1 VVLADFRSA
10 LRAGVDI
17 EHEGEF
23 ARLCCGDEG
32 AKKLLGLHHKRCMLL
47 LKIQA
52 AAFGKPC
59 GAVAFG
65 ENARAFLGFLDRLG
79 FVENLGGVMHPSCWQ
94 LLQCDIAARLAEGKR
109 VPCGLNREKHF
120 LGADVA
126 FTAVIKHAGEALLK
140 PVDYWATLWA
150 GNADA
155 LEAVKKAAKKAL
167 RELHQ
172 RQRERATARFIDL
185 ETADF
190 AAGGDGDWWVGYEKR
205 HGPSRFFGV
214 DLHEGR
220 WQVRVEVDGKQMYI
234 GRCDEEEDAAR
245 LVDFLLVVVR
255 REAPR
260 NLTESFV
267 EWLETGCDGDVPTEL
282 VVAALQRVGHVRV
295 SGAELDGAAEAWA
308 ALAAAEKEI
317 EKARDHRLAWK
328 ELSDSEVPKR
338 HPKSRS
344 IEPTLGATA
353 TQVEVMEEA
362 KDGPEDLYD
371 LALIDVDIK
380 QLALAMTKGTCSSY
394 TSARR
399 TLWRWKRE
407 AADLL
412 GVKLAWDPPPMNGT
426 GTYAKL
432 ERTPA
437 QQDALDVASRWAAAR
452 AGTVDADLA
461 TKYAEALAAIALD
474 CVANQQKKKKRRR

>member
-1 VVLADFRSA
+1 MWKSTSELGYR
-10 LRAGVDI
+10 RRK
-17 EHEGEF
+17 H
-23 ARLCCGDEG
+23 GDE
-32 AKKLLGLHHKRCMLL
+32 
-47 LKIQA
+47 
-52 AAFGKPC
+52 
-59 GAVAFG
+59 VASMAWDVRRVDGVGRPKFDFHTG
-65 ENARAFLGFLDRLG
+65 WKE
-79 FVENLGGVMHPSCWQ
+79 GGVYRKSIEDGPMRAALERLWASQ
-94 LLQCDIAARLAEGKR
+94 RDQANKGFEALVAADIAA
-109 VPCGLNREKHF
+109 
-120 LGADVA
+120 D
-126 FTAVIKHAGEALLK
+126 
-140 PVDYWATLWA
+140 
-150 GNADA
+150 
-155 LEAVKKAAKKAL
+155 
-167 RELHQ
+167 
-172 RQRERATARFIDL
+172 
-185 ETADF
+185 
-190 AAGGDGDWWVGYEKR
+190 GDGKWWLRHEKR

-214 DLHEGR
+214 DLHVGR

-267 EWLETGCDGDVPTEL
+267 EWLETGCDCDVPTEL

-426 GTYAKL
+426 GTCAKL

-461 TKYAEALAAIALD
+461 TKYAEALAAIARD
-474 CVANQQKKKKRRR
+474 CVAKQQKKKKRRR

>member
-1 VVLADFRSA
+1 MGRPKFDFHT
-10 LRAGVDI
+10 GWK
-17 EHEGEF
+17 E
-23 ARLCCGDEG
+23 
-32 AKKLLGLHHKRCMLL
+32 
-47 LKIQA
+47 
-52 AAFGKPC
+52 
-59 GAVAFG
+59 
-65 ENARAFLGFLDRLG
+65 
-79 FVENLGGVMHPSCWQ
+79 GGVYRKSIEDGPMRAALERLWS
-94 LLQCDIAARLAEGKR
+94 LQRDRADEHFEALVAADIAADGDGKWWLRHGKR
-109 VPCGLNREKHF
+109 
-120 LGADVA
+120 
-126 FTAVIKHAGEALLK
+126 
-140 PVDYWATLWA
+140 Y
-150 GNADA
+150 
-155 LEAVKKAAKKAL
+155 
-167 RELHQ
+167 
-172 RQRERATARFIDL
+172 
-185 ETADF
+185 
-190 AAGGDGDWWVGYEKR
+190 
-205 HGPSRFFGV
+205 GPSRFVGV
-214 DLHEGR
+214 QMQHGR
-220 WQVRVEVDGKQMYI
+220 WVVRLKLDGKNLHVS
-234 GRCDEEEDAAR
+234 RCDEEEDAAR
-245 LVDFLLVVVR
+245 LVDLLLVLVR
-255 REAPR
+255 REAPK
-260 NLTESFV
+260 NFPKAFDEFF
-267 EWLETGCDGDVPTEL
+267 ETGCDGDVPTEL

-338 HPKSRS
+338 IQKRRS
-344 IEPTLGATA
+344 IEPALGATA

-426 GTYAKL
+426 GTCAKL

>member
-1 VVLADFRSA
+1 MNFIWRRNHGDVRRVDGVGRQEFDFHTGWA
-10 LRAGVDI
+10 
-17 EHEGEF
+17 E
-23 ARLCCGDEG
+23 
-32 AKKLLGLHHKRCMLL
+32 
-47 LKIQA
+47 
-52 AAFGKPC
+52 
-59 GAVAFG
+59 
-65 ENARAFLGFLDRLG
+65 
-79 FVENLGGVMHPSCWQ
+79 GGVY
-94 LLQCDIAARLAEGKR
+94 
-109 VPCGLNREKHF
+109 RES
-120 LGADVA
+120 
-126 FTAVIKHAGEALLK
+126 EALQRW
-140 PVDYWATLWA
+140 WAL
-150 GNADA
+150 
-155 LEAVKKAAKKAL
+155 
-167 RELHQ
+167 Q
-172 RQRERATARFIDL
+172 RDRATERCVEL
-185 ETADF
+185 EKANI
-190 AAGGDGDWWVGYEKR
+190 AAGGKGDWWVGYEKR
-205 HGPSRFFGV
+205 WGPSRFFGV
-214 DLHEGR
+214 VMKDGR
-220 WQVRVEVDGKQMYI
+220 WKVLLSLDGKNVYV
-234 GRCDEEEDAAR
+234 GLCDDEEDAAR
-245 LVDFLLVVVR
+245 LADALLVLVR
-255 REAPR
+255 REAPK
-260 NLTESFV
+260 NFPKAFDEFF
-267 EWLETGCDGDVPTEL
+267 ETGCDGDVPTEL

-412 GVKLAWDPPPMNGT
+412 GVKLARDPPPMNGT
-426 GTYAKL
+426 GRAAPK
-432 ERTPA
+432 ERSPA

-461 TKYAEALAAIALD
+461 TKYAEELAAIALD